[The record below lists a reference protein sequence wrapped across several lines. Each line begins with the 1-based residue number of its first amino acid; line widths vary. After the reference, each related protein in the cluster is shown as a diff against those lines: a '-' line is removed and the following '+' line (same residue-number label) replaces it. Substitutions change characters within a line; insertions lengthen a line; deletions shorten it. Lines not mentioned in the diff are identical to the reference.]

1 MSISIQDGGHSIW
14 GKPRGGGGCCSHPH
28 LAATCWLTSCTLYK
42 DNSVIL
48 SAEKQSLQKWAWF
61 KCFWFCR
68 NSSLQ
73 YLKMLT
79 FLRWTGHRRI
89 AFISAFSDNIVLR
102 KRLNFSRLTWISK
115 LLMFRRILAF
125 YRAKTKY
132 MDWNNLFV
140 SVSLVIAFE
149 DKLIIQYNNDVK
161 MLTLASMKKLSNVL
175 TQKPYEINFF
185 ARL

>member
-1 MSISIQDGGHSIW
+1 MRRASTSSISQMTVYYGTISICNHLHVHFNTRW
-14 GKPRGGGGCCSHPH
+14 RTFHLRKAPGGGRVLLPPPSSGH
-28 LAATCWLTSCTLYK
+28 LLTHIVYK

-102 KRLNFSRLTWISK
+102 KRNETKRKRKRKRLNFSRLTWISK

-140 SVSLVIAFE
+140 SVS
-149 DKLIIQYNNDVK
+149 
-161 MLTLASMKKLSNVL
+161 
-175 TQKPYEINFF
+175 
-185 ARL
+185 